1 MIVFMFYC
9 NVVYTA
15 KVLVRLVVPETIRFL
30 LTLIKNQAI
39 MLSKYPDDISLIKYN
54 NTTFVRETCLE
65 IILTYFAVKV
75 QWNVEIFTTG
85 T

>member
-1 MIVFMFYC
+1 MFYC

-65 IILTYFAVKV
+65 IILT
-75 QWNVEIFTTG
+75 
-85 T
+85 